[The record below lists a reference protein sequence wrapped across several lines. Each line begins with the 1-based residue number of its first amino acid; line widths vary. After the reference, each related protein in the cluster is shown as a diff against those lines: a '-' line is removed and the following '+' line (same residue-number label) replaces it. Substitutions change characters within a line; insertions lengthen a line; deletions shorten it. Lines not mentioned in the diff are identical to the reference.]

1 MQSTRLQKNGFSLL
15 ELMVALAIAAIL
27 LGLAVPSLQS
37 FVGGSEMSATNNR
50 FVYSLQTARSEAIK
64 RSVPVGLCPSTDPL
78 ADEPTCGGGNYASGW
93 IVFVDSD
100 GSGLRSAGDEVVL
113 QSEAATSAFTFAPD
127 PVFAERIYFNGSGTS
142 MNPAGIPLSGTVRI
156 NYKAG
161 SAKRDVTVAA
171 NGRINTE
178 TVD

>member
-15 ELMVALAIAAIL
+15 ELMIALAIAAIL

-37 FVGGSEMSATNNR
+37 FVGSSEMSATNNQ

-64 RSVPVGLCPSTDPL
+64 RAGPVGLCPSADPL
-78 ADEPTCGGGNYASGW
+78 ADEPSCGSGNYANGW

-100 GSGLRSAGDEVVL
+100 ASGTRSAADEVVL
-113 QSEAATSAFTFAPD
+113 QSEAVSPAFTFTAD
-127 PVFAERIYFNGSGTS
+127 TVFADRIYFNGSGTS
-142 MNPAGIPLSGTVRI
+142 TNPTGIPQSGSVRI
-156 NYKAG
+156 DYKGG
-161 SAKRDVTVAA
+161 SAKRDVKVAA
-171 NGRINTE
+171 NGRITTE